1 MLNCPFT
8 KQWGREGIKSNWMP
22 PDRKSEALIGKQWQ
36 TRARSEAGNVAS
48 EYGGAWTSGPWKSV
62 QEESR
67 KIG

>member
-1 MLNCPFT
+1 MLNYPFS
-8 KQWGREGIKSNWMP
+8 KQWGREGIKSSWMQ
-22 PDRKSEALIGKQWQ
+22 PDRKSKALTGKWGG

-62 QEESR
+62 QGESL